1 MGETKKRGCTRKCNL
16 FLIYTPIQEVMP
28 KVVAIAVRTVM
39 TMLMIFPQ
47 MFLLVFSMLAIYEFF
62 RVMSNK
68 VSPLLTGGR
77 GMFYLRVPSG
87 ELVFTK
93 DYPSNPSLFSSS
105 SFTATGRLGT
115 LE

>member
-47 MFLLVFSMLAIYEFF
+47 TDLFIDLSFEF
-62 RVMSNK
+62 K
-68 VSPLLTGGR
+68 L
-77 GMFYLRVPSG
+77 
-87 ELVFTK
+87 
-93 DYPSNPSLFSSS
+93 
-105 SFTATGRLGT
+105 
-115 LE
+115 